1 MKSYNEVPTFK
12 KSLVIPFLLLAIIDL
27 NETLKNVILSIK
39 LRGNEFFL
47 CFFLAFIFM
56 YGLANIA
63 FFYFNSD
70 LLTLNFFCFIYCI
83 LFSPFIH
90 IDNCVEIKYNLIV
103 EK

>member
-1 MKSYNEVPTFK
+1 MVIYNRNIIN
-12 KSLVIPFLLLAIIDL
+12 SLIYLFVVTIISSILKRGQIIFPFLLLAIIDL
-27 NETLKNVILSIK
+27 NESLENVILSIK

-70 LLTLNFFCFIYCI
+70 F
-83 LFSPFIH
+83 
-90 IDNCVEIKYNLIV
+90 D
-103 EK
+103 